1 MADAPHAVPTDAAH
15 GAADAAAHGG
25 GHEASFPPFD
35 ASLFASQLVWFALTF
50 GVLYFVL
57 SRFVLPKVQTVL
69 DKRAA
74 TLKGDLDAAAA
85 ESAAAEAARID
96 MERTAAQARAQAR
109 RMIDEERAA
118 ATAALAADQAKA
130 DAELSAQGATA
141 EKRIAELRAK
151 ALTEVGAVADD
162 LARDIVQRL
171 TRGAAA

>member
-1 MADAPHAVPTDAAH
+1 MADAPTGAAEAAHAAADAAH
-15 GAADAAAHGG
+15 GGA
-25 GHEASFPPFD
+25 HEASFPPFD
-35 ASLFASQLVWFALTF
+35 ATLFASQLVWFAITF

-69 DKRAA
+69 DNRAA

-85 ESAAAEAARID
+85 ESAAAEAARVE
-96 MERTAAQARAQAR
+96 MERTSASARAEAR

-118 ATAALAADQAKA
+118 ASAALAADQAKA
-130 DAELSAQGATA
+130 DAELAAQGAAA
-141 EKRIAELRAK
+141 EKRIADTRGK
-151 ALTEVGAVADD
+151 AMADVSALADD